1 MRKLLIL
8 FILVLLVIPVFAQ
21 DDDACSAEAIN
32 AAVDE
37 LLTDYQEE
45 RPTEDAA
52 EVIDSV
58 GELSNELLNLVA
70 DCVASE
76 DETET
81 AATESSDGLPIEG
94 KWTIQWRTAES
105 VCPDGTTIAGIDR
118 PFILMVDSE
127 NDEIIADDILI
138 WPPLEFRPDA
148 EGIYKFGRNE
158 PTFTYDYILDEM
170 SSDRIEGIIRSFI
183 PSINCNL
190 EDTFVMT
197 LADENIQCL
206 VATEFGANLRS
217 GPGTD
222 FNRAGTLAVSER
234 TDVIGQAT
242 GTDGFVWWQ
251 LANEAWVRS
260 DLVEEAGY
268 CDTVPVVEV

>member
-1 MRKLLIL
+1 MRKTFILLIL
-8 FILVLLVIPVFAQ
+8 MLLVVPVFAQ

-37 LLTDYQEE
+37 LLADYQEE
-45 RPTEDAA
+45 RPTEDVA

-58 GELSNELLNLVA
+58 GELSTELLNLVA
-70 DCVASE
+70 DCITSE

-81 AATESSDGLPIEG
+81 ASTESSDGLPTEG
-94 KWTIQWRTAES
+94 KWTIQWRTAQS

-118 PFILMVDSE
+118 PFIMMVDRE
-127 NDEIIADDILI
+127 NDVIIADDILI

-148 EGIYKFGRNE
+148 EGVYKYGRNGG
-158 PTFTYDYILDEM
+158 TFTYDYILADM
-170 SSDRIEGIIRSFI
+170 SPDRIEGIIRNFM
-183 PSINCNL
+183 PANNCNL
-190 EDTFVMT
+190 EDTFIMT

-206 VATEFGANLRS
+206 IATEFGANLRS

-251 LANEAWVRS
+251 LGNEAWVRS

-268 CDTVPVVEV
+268 CNTVPVVEV